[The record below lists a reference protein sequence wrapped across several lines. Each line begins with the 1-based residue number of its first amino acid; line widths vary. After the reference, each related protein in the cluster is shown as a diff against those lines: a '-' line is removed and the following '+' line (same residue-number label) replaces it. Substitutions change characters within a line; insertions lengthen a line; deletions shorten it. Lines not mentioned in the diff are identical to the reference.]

1 MLFDIV
7 FPCSRFLQFLAGFQ
21 GFVLFF
27 MGNFFSFC
35 FSGPAMFV
43 WAASFSRDRV
53 LILSA

>member
-53 LILSA
+53 LVLSA